1 LKENADG
8 SLTHSC
14 PDKCPSLSRCTY
26 AAGHPEEKQRRM
38 SKRMTKIEESKKRK
52 LIKKEACEKE
62 WDEKHQKQEQ
72 EPQKQQLI

>member
-14 PDKCPSLSRCTY
+14 PDKCPSLR
-26 AAGHPEEKQRRM
+26 HPEEKQRRM